1 MVNEELANS
10 YLRRA
15 KIRFEVLQE
24 FLKRDDFADTIR
36 EAQEIVELVQKAIL
50 IKIGVQP
57 PKWHDVGSSSIID
70 QHIDKFPPEVRD
82 KLRTLNKEAKWL
94 RSQREIAFYGDMDL
108 IPEEIYTREDALK
121 AVGIAEGYLSVVRS
135 LSRLK

>member
-1 MVNEELANS
+1 M
-10 YLRRA
+10 
-15 KIRFEVLQE
+15 
-24 FLKRDDFADTIR
+24 
-36 EAQEIVELVQKAIL
+36 
-50 IKIGVQP
+50 G
-57 PKWHDVGSSSIID
+57 SIID

-121 AVGIAEGYLSVVRS
+121 AVGIAEGYLSVVRT

>member
-15 KIRFEVLQE
+15 SIRFEILEE
-24 FLKRDDFADTIR
+24 FLRRDDYADTIR
-36 EAQEIVELVQKAIL
+36 EAQELVELVQKAIL

-57 PKWHDVGSSSIID
+57 PKWHDVGSIID
-70 QHIDKFPPEVRD
+70 QHLDKFPPDVRD
-82 KLRTLNKEAKWL
+82 KLMDLNREAKWL

-108 IPEEIYTREDALK
+108 IPEEIYTKEDALK
-121 AVGIAEGYLSVVRS
+121 AIKIAEGYLSVARS
-135 LSRLK
+135 LTG

>member
-57 PKWHDVGSSSIID
+57 PKWHDVGSIID